1 MDSKVTNFKPR
12 VLIVGGSLGGLFAA
26 VSLRAIGW
34 EVEVYE
40 RSPHALDSRGGGIV
54 LQPEVL
60 SVFDAARVPYPPQLG
75 VVSRDRI
82 YLNRDDEV
90 SSRAPMPQTQTS
102 WNTLYNTMRRHL
114 PEGVVHAGETLA
126 RFEQDGLGVTAYFE
140 SGLVAQGDLL
150 IGADGARSTVRL
162 QLLPWA
168 APTYAGYVAWRGL
181 APELAL
187 PEQVA
192 RKLDDSFA
200 FQQGADHM
208 LLQYLVPGEDE
219 SLLPGRR
226 RRNWVWYRKVAEGAE
241 LAETLTDRDGLR
253 RTHALPP
260 GSVSDAAVRELKAA
274 AASQLAPSLRAVVD
288 ATAEPFVQAML
299 DLQVRKMV
307 FGRVILV
314 GDAAFVPRPHTAGS
328 TAKAAANALALATA
342 LRQATLSTL
351 DATLARWQ
359 SFELLNGARMT
370 DWGREIGDRIM
381 GITRAGSAPADTR
394 LTAAGPRPGMY

>member
-1 MDSKVTNFKPR
+1 MNTTGMNFKPR
-12 VLIVGGSLGGLFAA
+12 ALIVGGSLGGLFAA
-26 VSLRAIGW
+26 ISLRAIGW
-34 EVEVYE
+34 DVQVFE

-60 SVFDAARVPYPPQLG
+60 AVFDAAQVRYQMPLG
-75 VVSRDRI
+75 VASRDRI
-82 YLNRDDEV
+82 YLNLDDDV
-90 SSRAPMPQTQTS
+90 ISRAAMPQTQTS

-114 PEGVVHAGETLA
+114 PDGIVHAGETLT
-126 RFEQDGLGVTAYFE
+126 RFEQDGLGVTAHFE
-140 SGLVAQGDLL
+140 SGLVATGDLL
-150 IGADGARSTVRL
+150 IGADGSRSTVRM

-168 APTYAGYVAWRGL
+168 APAYAGYVAWRGL
-181 APELAL
+181 TPESAVP
-187 PEQVA
+187 PEVA

-226 RRNWVWYRKVAEGAE
+226 RRNWVWYRKVAEGAA
-241 LAETLTDRDGLR
+241 LAATLTDRDGMPR
-253 RTHALPP
+253 AHALPP
-260 GSVSDAAVRELKAA
+260 GAVSDAAVRDLKSAA
-274 AASQLAPSLRAVVD
+274 AELLAPSLRAVVE

-307 FGRVILV
+307 FGRVVLV

-342 LRQATLSTL
+342 LRQATLSTI
-351 DATLARWQ
+351 DAALARWQ
-359 SFELLNGARMT
+359 TFELLNGTRMT
-370 DWGREIGDRIM
+370 NWGMEVGDRIM
-381 GITRAGSAPADTR
+381 DITRAGSAPVDMR

>member
-1 MDSKVTNFKPR
+1 MSIASMNFKPR
-12 VLIVGGSLGGLFAA
+12 ALIVGGSLGGLFAA

-34 EVEVYE
+34 DVEVYE

-60 SVFDAARVPYPPQLG
+60 SVFDAARVDYPPRLG
-75 VVSRDRI
+75 VLSRDRI
-82 YLNRDDEV
+82 YLNRDDEIT
-90 SSRAPMPQTQTS
+90 SRAPMPQTQTS

-114 PEGVVHAGETLA
+114 PDGVVHAGETLA

-140 SGLVAQGDLL
+140 SGLVAKGDLL
-150 IGADGARSTVRL
+150 IGADGARSTVRM
-162 QLLPWA
+162 QLLSWA
-168 APTYAGYVAWRGL
+168 EPVYAGYVAWRGL
-181 APELAL
+181 APESAL
-187 PEQVA
+187 SQEVA
-192 RKLDDSFA
+192 GKLDDSFA

-241 LAETLTDRDGLR
+241 LAATLTDRDGVR

-260 GSVSDAAVRELKAA
+260 GSVSDTAVRGLKAA
-274 AASQLAPSLRAVVD
+274 AADLLAPSLRAVVE
-288 ATAEPFVQAML
+288 ATAQPFVQAML

-342 LRQATLSTL
+342 LRQATLSNI
-351 DATLARWQ
+351 DAALSRWQ
-359 SFELLNGARMT
+359 AFELLNGTRMSN
-370 DWGREIGDRIM
+370 WGMEIGDRIM
-381 GITRAGSAPADTR
+381 GISRAGGAPSDTR